1 MLVAAVGVTPC
12 AALLCLLYRPEI
24 HGSCDVGV
32 GVGYDFNP
40 FKIVRLP
47 NGENV
52 NLCSRATIPL
62 ENKSHC
68 PGGPGAL
75 PSFQNAVASSLFKMS
90 KMYATATGAV
100 AGAPFGVQ
108 RQPCQVS
115 MGGWKHTAAC

>member
-1 MLVAAVGVTPC
+1 LVA
-12 AALLCLLYRPEI
+12 LQCLLYRPEI

-40 FKIVRLP
+40 FKVVRLP
-47 NGENV
+47 NGESV

-62 ENKSHC
+62 ESKSHC
-68 PGGPGAL
+68 PRGPGAL